1 MNRRVL
7 PKYCLSIAKVVFTS
21 LTKLVHINYPKWLGE
36 CSSLRTQRCKNNLV
50 RRWNCKLSS
59 FTRVTSCES
68 YGSSLLLQADLII
81 NITKGDNRCSLFGI
95 HSNILGSS
103 LLVFLCRALIASF
116 LSRSTL
122 TWLCLQT
129 INFWA
134 ALFLF
139 LGWAS
144 NPYHIPCIKHRKNCE
159 NCRHKFPGKSSLNV
173 RSVHPVCPGYPV
185 CPDDRDDHDE
195 HDCNDKHNHDNYGGQ
210 FCTFTFWQQ
219 RAI

>member
-1 MNRRVL
+1 M
-7 PKYCLSIAKVVFTS
+7 IGWVFFFEDS
-21 LTKLVHINYPKWLGE
+21 ALQEQPCAPLKLKAILIYKSH
-36 CSSLRTQRCKNNLV
+36 R
-50 RRWNCKLSS
+50 
-59 FTRVTSCES
+59 
-68 YGSSLLLQADLII
+68 QAAQII
-81 NITKGDNRCSLFGI
+81 NITKGEYGCSLFGI

-144 NPYHIPCIKHRKNCE
+144 NPYHTMHKTSQELRKLPAQVSWKVQFKCQI
-159 NCRHKFPGKSSLNV
+159 CSSCLSWV
-173 RSVHPVCPGYPV
+173 S
-185 CPDDRDDHDE
+185 
-195 HDCNDKHNHDNYGGQ
+195 
-210 FCTFTFWQQ
+210 WLS
-219 RAI
+219 

>member
-1 MNRRVL
+1 MSVL
-7 PKYCLSIAKVVFTS
+7 LWGLSAARTTLCAILIYKSHILWVIW
-21 LTKLVHINYPKWLGE
+21 KLP
-36 CSSLRTQRCKNNLV
+36 
-50 RRWNCKLSS
+50 
-59 FTRVTSCES
+59 
-68 YGSSLLLQADLII
+68 LLLQADLII

-144 NPYHIPCIKHRKNCE
+144 NPYHTMYKTSQELRKLPAQVSWKVQFKCQI
-159 NCRHKFPGKSSLNV
+159 
-173 RSVHPVCPGYPV
+173 CPSCLSWVSCLSWWPWW
-185 CPDDRDDHDE
+185 P
-195 HDCNDKHNHDNYGGQ
+195 
-210 FCTFTFWQQ
+210 W
-219 RAI
+219 RAWLQW

>member
-1 MNRRVL
+1 MVSYFHPFIVILIYLPALKHLNIQKIFFMNRRVL
-7 PKYCLSIAKVVFTS
+7 PKYCFSIAKVVVTS
-21 LTKLVHINYPKWLGE
+21 FAKLVHIYYPKWLGE

-129 INFWA
+129 INYW
-134 ALFLF
+134 FLF
-139 LGWAS
+139 LVWAS
-144 NPYHIPCIKHRKNCE
+144 NPYHTMYKISQELRKLPFTSYPKV
-159 NCRHKFPGKSSLNV
+159 KFKCQKCLSRLS
-173 RSVHPVCPGYPV
+173 
-185 CPDDRDDHDE
+185 
-195 HDCNDKHNHDNYGGQ
+195 
-210 FCTFTFWQQ
+210 
-219 RAI
+219 

>member
-1 MNRRVL
+1 MTIKCGVKL
-7 PKYCLSIAKVVFTS
+7 TIPKGTPRMALDLKGMGATHVELSNSKLDSILLEEDVEDLGRCLQ
-21 LTKLVHINYPKWLGE
+21 LVWDLHHRL
-36 CSSLRTQRCKNNLV
+36 Q
-50 RRWNCKLSS
+50 
-59 FTRVTSCES
+59 
-68 YGSSLLLQADLII
+68 YG
-81 NITKGDNRCSLFGI
+81 GSLFGI

-144 NPYHIPCIKHRKNCE
+144 NPYHTM
-159 NCRHKFPGKSSLNV
+159 HKTSQELQKLPAQVSWKVQFKCQI
-173 RSVHPVCPGYPV
+173 CPSCLSWVSCLSWWPWW
-185 CPDDRDDHDE
+185 P
-195 HDCNDKHNHDNYGGQ
+195 
-210 FCTFTFWQQ
+210 W
-219 RAI
+219 RAWLQW

>member
-7 PKYCLSIAKVVFTS
+7 PKYCFSIAKVVVTS
-21 LTKLVHINYPKWLGE
+21 FTKLVHIYYPKWLGE

-50 RRWNCKLSS
+50 RRWNCKPSS

-103 LLVFLCRALIASF
+103 LLVFLCRALIAFF

-134 ALFLF
+134 ALILF
-139 LGWAS
+139 R
-144 NPYHIPCIKHRKNCE
+144 RKLPAQVSW
-159 NCRHKFPGKSSLNV
+159 KV
-173 RSVHPVCPGYPV
+173 
-185 CPDDRDDHDE
+185 
-195 HDCNDKHNHDNYGGQ
+195 Q
-210 FCTFTFWQQ
+210 FKCQICLSCLSWISCLSRWPWWPW
-219 RAI
+219 RALLQW